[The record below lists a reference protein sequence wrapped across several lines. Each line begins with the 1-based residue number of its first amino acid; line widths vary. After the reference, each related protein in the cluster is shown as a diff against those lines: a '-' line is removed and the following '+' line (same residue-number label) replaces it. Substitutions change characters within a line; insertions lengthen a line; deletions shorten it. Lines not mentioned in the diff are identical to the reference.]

1 MHDPI
6 GYYAV
11 NDDSYDALCADCAT
25 GWANRNGLDLDD
37 SELFAPISEFDETD
51 SPVYCTECG
60 DLIDTGLTPYGIAS
74 ARESM
79 LKAVRDG
86 DLERAR
92 THADVLREHFEPV
105 HVYVY
110 VSCSEGHE
118 PAETSEPYATFHECA
133 VDMLHEYE
141 VFPNIDRIDVE
152 YDGDTIVSAA
162 IDFLGGWYVQVQ
174 ELDL

>member
-1 MHDPI
+1 MHEPV
-6 GYYAV
+6 GYHAV
-11 NDDSYDALCADCAT
+11 YNDAYDALCPDCAT
-25 GWANRNGLDLDD
+25 VQANRNGLDLDD

-60 DLIDTGLTPYGIAS
+60 DLIYTSLTRYGLE
-74 ARESM
+74 RVRDCM

-92 THADVLREHFEPV
+92 TYADVLREHFEYAE
-105 HVYVY
+105 VYVY
-110 VSCSEGHE
+110 VSCSEGHK
-118 PAETSEPYATFHECA
+118 PVFTSEPYATLHECA

-162 IDFLGGWYVQVQ
+162 IDFLGGWFVQVQ